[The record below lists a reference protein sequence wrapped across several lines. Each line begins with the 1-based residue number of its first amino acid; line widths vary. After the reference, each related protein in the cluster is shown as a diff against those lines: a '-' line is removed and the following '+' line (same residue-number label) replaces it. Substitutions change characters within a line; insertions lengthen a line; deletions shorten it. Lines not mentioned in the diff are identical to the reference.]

1 MFKKIA
7 NIFKIKKGNMSDN
20 REEISVEILTNRFAN
35 HDFQWIKG
43 ENLMNVVSF
52 DSVTQ
57 QDDQFYIH
65 FKGGSRINYSILE
78 EYMTWFPGQ
87 RIEPKPA
94 PTPVSPPPS
103 QASVSSIKFGD
114 SGTIVTEASQ
124 SPIYN
129 LLARQ
134 KKKPVEIELK
144 IKVPLPS
151 KDLFNV
157 LTSSFD
163 DAENEIVQFII
174 DSIDIDDIRNT
185 LSKSIRENYYGTGNQ
200 KPAVQKEMVK
210 NKKNIEENEE

>member
-1 MFKKIA
+1 MFERIA
-7 NIFKIKKGNMSDN
+7 NIFKIKKRNMSDN
-20 REEISVEILTNRFAN
+20 REEISVDILTNRFAN

-52 DSVTQ
+52 DAVVQ
-57 QDDQFYIH
+57 QEDQFYIH
-65 FKGGSRINYSILE
+65 FKDGSRINYGILE
-78 EYMTWFPGQ
+78 EYMTWYPSQ
-87 RIEPKPA
+87 RVESRPA
-94 PTPVSPPPS
+94 PTPAPQS

-114 SGTIVTEASQ
+114 AGSAVNDASQ

-134 KKKPVEIELK
+134 KKKPVEIEFK

-185 LSKSIRENYYGTGNQ
+185 LSKSIRENYYGSGNQ
-200 KPAVQKEMVK
+200 KPAVQKETAK
-210 NKKNIEENEE
+210 NKKVREENEE

>member
-1 MFKKIA
+1 
-7 NIFKIKKGNMSDN
+7 MSDN

-52 DSVTQ
+52 DIVTQ
-57 QDDQFYIH
+57 QDDEFYIH
-65 FKGGSRINYSILE
+65 FKDGSRINYNILE
-78 EYMTWFPGQ
+78 EYMTWYPSQ
-87 RIEPKPA
+87 RIEPRPA
-94 PTPVSPPPS
+94 PTPVPQS

-114 SGTIVTEASQ
+114 AGSSVNEASQ

-134 KKKPVEIELK
+134 KKKPVEIEFK

-200 KPAVQKEMVK
+200 KPAVQKETVK
-210 NKKNIEENEE
+210 NKKIREENEE

>member
-1 MFKKIA
+1 MFERIA
-7 NIFKIKKGNMSDN
+7 NIFKIKKRNMSDN

-52 DSVTQ
+52 DAVVQ
-57 QDDQFYIH
+57 QEDQFYIH
-65 FKGGSRINYSILE
+65 FKGGSRINYGILE
-78 EYMTWFPGQ
+78 EYMTWYPSQ
-87 RIEPKPA
+87 RVESRPA
-94 PTPVSPPPS
+94 PTPAPQS

-114 SGTIVTEASQ
+114 AGSAVNDASQ

-134 KKKPVEIELK
+134 KKKPVEIEFK

-185 LSKSIRENYYGTGNQ
+185 LSKSIRENYYGSGNQ
-200 KPAVQKEMVK
+200 KPAAQKETAK
-210 NKKNIEENEE
+210 NKKIREENEE

>member
-1 MFKKIA
+1 MFERIA
-7 NIFKIKKGNMSDN
+7 NIFKIKKRNMSDN

-52 DSVTQ
+52 DIVTQ
-57 QDDQFYIH
+57 QDDEFYIH

-78 EYMTWFPGQ
+78 EYMTWYPTQ
-87 RIEPKPA
+87 RVEPRPA
-94 PTPVSPPPS
+94 PTPVPQS

-114 SGTIVTEASQ
+114 AGSSVNDASQ

-134 KKKPVEIELK
+134 KKKPVEIEFK

-185 LSKSIRENYYGTGNQ
+185 LSKSIRENYYGSGNQ
-200 KPAVQKEMVK
+200 KPAAQKETVK
-210 NKKNIEENEE
+210 NKKIREENEE

>member
-1 MFKKIA
+1 MFEKIK
-7 NIFKIKKGNMSDN
+7 NIFKIKKGYMSENNED
-20 REEISVEILTNRFAN
+20 ISVDILNRRFAN

-43 ENLMNVVSF
+43 ENLMNIVHYDKTV
-52 DSVTQ
+52 Q
-57 QDDQFYIH
+57 QDDQFFIY
-65 FKGGSRINYSILE
+65 FNNGTRINYGILE
-78 EYMTWFPGQ
+78 EYMTWFPSQ
-87 RIEPKPA
+87 RKEVKPQPQVTQPA
-94 PTPVSPPPS
+94 PAS

-114 SGTIVTEASQ
+114 SSNVISEASQ

-163 DAENEIVQFII
+163 DAETEIIQFII

-185 LSKSIRENYYGTGNQ
+185 LSKSIRENYYGTSSPKSSTPKEPTKKQ
-200 KPAVQKEMVK
+200 KQ
-210 NKKNIEENEE
+210 ENEE

>member
-1 MFKKIA
+1 MFEKIK
-7 NIFKIKKGNMSDN
+7 NIFKIKKGYMSENKED
-20 REEISVEILTNRFAN
+20 ISVDILNRRFAN

-43 ENLMNVVSF
+43 ENMMNIVHYNKIV
-52 DSVTQ
+52 Q
-57 QDDQFYIH
+57 QDDQFFIC
-65 FKGGSRINYSILE
+65 FSDGTRINYEILE
-78 EYMTWFPGQ
+78 EYMTWFPSP
-87 RIEPKPA
+87 IKEVKPQQQVTQ
-94 PTPVSPPPS
+94 PTTQS

-114 SGTIVTEASQ
+114 SPNVISEASQ

-163 DAENEIVQFII
+163 DAETEIIQFII

-185 LSKSIRENYYGTGNQ
+185 LSKSIRENYYGTSSAKTTAPKESTKKQ
-200 KPAVQKEMVK
+200 KQ
-210 NKKNIEENEE
+210 ENEE

>member
-1 MFKKIA
+1 MFERIA
-7 NIFKIKKGNMSDN
+7 NIFKIKKRNMSDN
-20 REEISVEILTNRFAN
+20 GEEISVEILTNRYTN

-52 DSVTQ
+52 DVVTQ

-65 FKGGSRINYSILE
+65 FKGGSRINYNILE
-78 EYMTWFPGQ
+78 EYMTWYPAQ
-87 RIEPKPA
+87 RVEPRPA
-94 PTPVSPPPS
+94 PTPAPQSH
-103 QASVSSIKFGD
+103 ASVSSIKFGD
-114 SGTIVTEASQ
+114 TGTAINEASQ

-134 KKKPVEIELK
+134 KKKPVEIEFK

-185 LSKSIRENYYGTGNQ
+185 LSKSIRENYYGSGNQ
-200 KPAVQKEMVK
+200 KPAVQKEIVK
-210 NKKNIEENEE
+210 NKKIREENEE

>member
-1 MFKKIA
+1 MFEKIK
-7 NIFKIKKGNMSDN
+7 NIFKIKKGYMSENKED
-20 REEISVEILTNRFAN
+20 ISVDILNGRFAN

-43 ENLMNVVSF
+43 ENLMNIVHYNNTV
-52 DSVTQ
+52 Q
-57 QDDQFYIH
+57 QDDQFFIC
-65 FKGGSRINYSILE
+65 FSDGTRINYEILE
-78 EYMTWFPGQ
+78 EYMTWFPSQ
-87 RIEPKPA
+87 RREVKPQPQVTQPA
-94 PTPVSPPPS
+94 PAS

-114 SGTIVTEASQ
+114 SPNVISEASQ

-163 DAENEIVQFII
+163 DAETEIIQFII

-185 LSKSIRENYYGTGNQ
+185 LSKSIRENYYGTSSPKSSTPKEPTKKQ
-200 KPAVQKEMVK
+200 KQ
-210 NKKNIEENEE
+210 ENEE

>member
-1 MFKKIA
+1 MFERIA
-7 NIFKIKKGNMSDN
+7 NIFKIKKRNMSDN

-52 DSVTQ
+52 DIVTQ
-57 QDDQFYIH
+57 QDDEFYIH
-65 FKGGSRINYSILE
+65 FKGGSRINYSILD
-78 EYMTWFPGQ
+78 EYMTWYPTQ
-87 RIEPKPA
+87 RVEPRPA
-94 PTPVSPPPS
+94 TTPTHQS

-114 SGTIVTEASQ
+114 AGSMVNEASQ

-185 LSKSIRENYYGTGNQ
+185 LSKSIRENYYGSGNQ
-200 KPAVQKEMVK
+200 KPATQKETAK
-210 NKKNIEENEE
+210 NKKISEENEE

>member
-1 MFKKIA
+1 
-7 NIFKIKKGNMSDN
+7 MSDN
-20 REEISVEILTNRFAN
+20 GEEISVEILTNRYTN

-52 DSVTQ
+52 DTVTQ

-65 FKGGSRINYSILE
+65 FKGGSRINYNILE
-78 EYMTWFPGQ
+78 EYMTWYPAQ
-87 RIEPKPA
+87 RVEPRPA
-94 PTPVSPPPS
+94 PTPAPQS

-114 SGTIVTEASQ
+114 TGATVNEASQ

-134 KKKPVEIELK
+134 KKKPVEIEFK

-163 DAENEIVQFII
+163 DYRLEDAMDMKAHRRSCHIVCRSLSRRPPLPVFLE
-174 DSIDIDDIRNT
+174 RNY
-185 LSKSIRENYYGTGNQ
+185 LIGNYFLL
-200 KPAVQKEMVK
+200 
-210 NKKNIEENEE
+210 

>member
-1 MFKKIA
+1 MFERIA
-7 NIFKIKKGNMSDN
+7 NIFKIKKRNMSDN

-52 DSVTQ
+52 DIVTQ
-57 QDDQFYIH
+57 QDDEFYIH

-78 EYMTWFPGQ
+78 EYMTWYPTQ
-87 RIEPKPA
+87 RVEPRPA
-94 PTPVSPPPS
+94 PTPAPQS

-114 SGTIVTEASQ
+114 AGSVVNDASQ

-134 KKKPVEIELK
+134 KKKPVEIEFK

-185 LSKSIRENYYGTGNQ
+185 LSKSIRENYYGLGNQ
-200 KPAVQKEMVK
+200 KPAVQKETVK
-210 NKKNIEENEE
+210 NKKIREENEE

>member
-1 MFKKIA
+1 MFERIA
-7 NIFKIKKGNMSDN
+7 NIFKIKKRNMSDN

-52 DSVTQ
+52 DIVTQ
-57 QDDQFYIH
+57 QDDEFYIH

-78 EYMTWFPGQ
+78 EYMTWYPSQ
-87 RIEPKPA
+87 RVEPRPA
-94 PTPVSPPPS
+94 PTPAPQS

-114 SGTIVTEASQ
+114 AGSAVNEASQ

-134 KKKPVEIELK
+134 KKKPVEIEFK

-185 LSKSIRENYYGTGNQ
+185 LSKSIRENYYGSGNQ
-200 KPAVQKEMVK
+200 KPAAQKETAK
-210 NKKNIEENEE
+210 NKKIREENEE

>member
-1 MFKKIA
+1 MFERIA
-7 NIFKIKKGNMSDN
+7 NIFKIKKRNMSDN

-52 DSVTQ
+52 DAVVQ
-57 QDDQFYIH
+57 QEDQFYIH

-78 EYMTWFPGQ
+78 EYMTWYPSQ
-87 RIEPKPA
+87 RVEPRPA
-94 PTPVSPPPS
+94 PTPAPQS

-114 SGTIVTEASQ
+114 AGSAVNEASQ
-124 SPIYN
+124 SPRYN

-134 KKKPVEIELK
+134 KKKPVEIEFK

-185 LSKSIRENYYGTGNQ
+185 LSKSIRENYYGSGNQ
-200 KPAVQKEMVK
+200 KPAAQKETAK
-210 NKKNIEENEE
+210 NKKIREENEE

>member
-1 MFKKIA
+1 
-7 NIFKIKKGNMSDN
+7 
-20 REEISVEILTNRFAN
+20 
-35 HDFQWIKG
+35 
-43 ENLMNVVSF
+43 MNVVSF
-52 DSVTQ
+52 DIVTQ
-57 QDDQFYIH
+57 QDDEFYIH

-78 EYMTWFPGQ
+78 EYMTWYPTQ
-87 RIEPKPA
+87 RVEPRPA
-94 PTPVSPPPS
+94 PTPAPQS

-114 SGTIVTEASQ
+114 AGSAVNEASQ

-134 KKKPVEIELK
+134 KKKPVEIEFK

-185 LSKSIRENYYGTGNQ
+185 LSKSIRENYYGSGNQ
-200 KPAVQKEMVK
+200 KPATQKETAK
-210 NKKNIEENEE
+210 NKKISEENEE

>member
-1 MFKKIA
+1 MFERIA
-7 NIFKIKKGNMSDN
+7 NIFKIKKRNMSDN
-20 REEISVEILTNRFAN
+20 REEISVEILANRFAN

-52 DSVTQ
+52 DIVTQ
-57 QDDQFYIH
+57 QDDEFYIH

-78 EYMTWFPGQ
+78 EYMTWYPTQ
-87 RIEPKPA
+87 RVEPRPA
-94 PTPVSPPPS
+94 PTPAPQS

-114 SGTIVTEASQ
+114 AGSAVNEASQ

-134 KKKPVEIELK
+134 KKKPVEIEFK

-185 LSKSIRENYYGTGNQ
+185 LSKSIRENYYGSGNQ
-200 KPAVQKEMVK
+200 KPAAQKETVK
-210 NKKNIEENEE
+210 NKKIREENEE

>member
-1 MFKKIA
+1 
-7 NIFKIKKGNMSDN
+7 MSDN

-52 DSVTQ
+52 DIVTQ
-57 QDDQFYIH
+57 QDDEFYIH
-65 FKGGSRINYSILE
+65 FKGGSRINYNILE
-78 EYMTWFPGQ
+78 EYMTWYPSQ
-87 RIEPKPA
+87 RIEPRPA
-94 PTPVSPPPS
+94 PTPVPQS

-114 SGTIVTEASQ
+114 GGSAVNEASQ

-134 KKKPVEIELK
+134 KKKPVEIEFK

-185 LSKSIRENYYGTGNQ
+185 LSKSIRENYYGLGNQ
-200 KPAVQKEMVK
+200 KPAVQKETVK
-210 NKKNIEENEE
+210 NKKIREENEE

>member
-1 MFKKIA
+1 MFERIA
-7 NIFKIKKGNMSDN
+7 NIFKIKKRNMSDN

-52 DSVTQ
+52 DIVTQ
-57 QDDQFYIH
+57 QDDEFYIH
-65 FKGGSRINYSILE
+65 FKDGSRINYNILE
-78 EYMTWFPGQ
+78 EYMTWYPSQ
-87 RIEPKPA
+87 RIEPRPA
-94 PTPVSPPPS
+94 PTPVPQS

-114 SGTIVTEASQ
+114 AGSSVNEASQ

-134 KKKPVEIELK
+134 KKKPVEIEFK

-185 LSKSIRENYYGTGNQ
+185 LSKSIRENYYGLGNQ
-200 KPAVQKEMVK
+200 KPAVQKETVK
-210 NKKNIEENEE
+210 NKKIREENEE

>member
-1 MFKKIA
+1 MFERIA
-7 NIFKIKKGNMSDN
+7 NIFKIKKRNMSDN

-52 DSVTQ
+52 DIVTQ
-57 QDDQFYIH
+57 QDDEFYIH

-78 EYMTWFPGQ
+78 EYMTWYPTQ
-87 RIEPKPA
+87 RVEPRPA
-94 PTPVSPPPS
+94 PTPAPQS

-114 SGTIVTEASQ
+114 AGSAVNEASQ

-134 KKKPVEIELK
+134 KKKPVEIEFK

-185 LSKSIRENYYGTGNQ
+185 LSKSIRENYYGSGNQ
-200 KPAVQKEMVK
+200 KPAAQKETVK
-210 NKKNIEENEE
+210 NKKIREENEE

>member
-7 NIFKIKKGNMSDN
+7 NIFKIKKRNMSDN
-20 REEISVEILTNRFAN
+20 NEEISVEILTNRFAN

-43 ENLMNVVSF
+43 ENLMDVVVF

-57 QDDQFYIH
+57 QEDQFYIH
-65 FKGGSRINYSILE
+65 LKGGTRINYSILE
-78 EYMTWFPGQ
+78 EYMTWFPSQ
-87 RIEPKPA
+87 RIEPRPA
-94 PTPVSPPPS
+94 PAPVAQS

-114 SGTIVTEASQ
+114 SGTATISQASQ

-185 LSKSIRENYYGTGNQ
+185 LSKSIRENYYGVGTQ
-200 KPAVQKEMVK
+200 KSNSQKETVK

>member
-1 MFKKIA
+1 
-7 NIFKIKKGNMSDN
+7 MSDN
-20 REEISVEILTNRFAN
+20 GEEISVEILTNRYTN

-52 DSVTQ
+52 DTVTQ

-65 FKGGSRINYSILE
+65 FKGGSRINYNILE
-78 EYMTWFPGQ
+78 EYMTWYPSQ
-87 RIEPKPA
+87 RIEPRPA
-94 PTPVSPPPS
+94 PTPVPQS

-114 SGTIVTEASQ
+114 AGSSVNEASQ

-134 KKKPVEIELK
+134 KKKPVEIEFK

-200 KPAVQKEMVK
+200 KPAVQKETVK
-210 NKKNIEENEE
+210 NKKIREENEE

>member
-1 MFKKIA
+1 
-7 NIFKIKKGNMSDN
+7 MSDN

-52 DSVTQ
+52 DIVTQ
-57 QDDQFYIH
+57 QDDEFYIH
-65 FKGGSRINYSILE
+65 FKGGSRINYNILE
-78 EYMTWFPGQ
+78 EYMTWYPSQ
-87 RIEPKPA
+87 RIEPRPA
-94 PTPVSPPPS
+94 PTPVPQS

-114 SGTIVTEASQ
+114 AGSSVNEASQ

-134 KKKPVEIELK
+134 KMKPVEIEFK

-200 KPAVQKEMVK
+200 KPAVQKETVK
-210 NKKNIEENEE
+210 NKKIREENEE

>member
-1 MFKKIA
+1 MFERIA
-7 NIFKIKKGNMSDN
+7 NIFKIKKRNMSDN

-52 DSVTQ
+52 DIVTQ
-57 QDDQFYIH
+57 QDDEFYIH
-65 FKGGSRINYSILE
+65 FKDGSRINYNILE
-78 EYMTWFPGQ
+78 EYMTWYPSQ
-87 RIEPKPA
+87 RIEPRPA
-94 PTPVSPPPS
+94 PTPVPQS

-114 SGTIVTEASQ
+114 AGSSVNEASQ

-134 KKKPVEIELK
+134 KKKPVEIEFK

-200 KPAVQKEMVK
+200 KPAVQKETVK
-210 NKKNIEENEE
+210 NKKIREENEE

>member
-1 MFKKIA
+1 
-7 NIFKIKKGNMSDN
+7 MSDN

-52 DSVTQ
+52 DIVTQ
-57 QDDQFYIH
+57 QDDEFYIH

-78 EYMTWFPGQ
+78 EYMTWYPTQ
-87 RIEPKPA
+87 RVEPRPA
-94 PTPVSPPPS
+94 PTPAPQS

-114 SGTIVTEASQ
+114 AGSMVNEASQ

-134 KKKPVEIELK
+134 KKKPVEIEFK

-185 LSKSIRENYYGTGNQ
+185 LSKSIRENYYGSGNQ
-200 KPAVQKEMVK
+200 KPAAQKETVK
-210 NKKNIEENEE
+210 NKKIREENEE

>member
-1 MFKKIA
+1 MFEKII
-7 NIFKIKKGNMSDN
+7 NIFKIKKGNMSEN
-20 REEISVEILTNRFAN
+20 REDISVEILTNRFNN

-43 ENLMNVVSF
+43 ENIMNIVSF
-52 DSVTQ
+52 DRVDE
-57 QDDQFYIH
+57 QDDQFFIA

-78 EYMTWFPGQ
+78 EYMTWFPSQ
-87 RIEPKPA
+87 RVEPKPQA
-94 PTPVSPPPS
+94 PVNPVAS
-103 QASVSSIKFGD
+103 QASVSSIKFGG
-114 SGTIVTEASQ
+114 SPANHTEASQ

-144 IKVPLPS
+144 IQVPLPS

-163 DAENEIVQFII
+163 DAENEIIQFII

-185 LSKSIRENYYGTGNQ
+185 LSRSIRENYYGNASLKTEAP
-200 KPAVQKEMVK
+200 KK
-210 NKKNIEENEE
+210 NSKKQNIEENEE

>member
-1 MFKKIA
+1 MFERIA
-7 NIFKIKKGNMSDN
+7 NIFKIKKRGMSDN
-20 REEISVEILTNRFAN
+20 REEISVDILTNRFAN

-52 DSVTQ
+52 DAVTH

-78 EYMTWFPGQ
+78 EYMTWYPTQ
-87 RIEPKPA
+87 RVEPRPA
-94 PTPVSPPPS
+94 PASTPAPQS

-114 SGTIVTEASQ
+114 TGAIVTEASQ

-185 LSKSIRENYYGTGNQ
+185 LSKSIRENYYGSGNT
-200 KPAVQKEMVK
+200 KAAAQKETVK
-210 NKKNIEENEE
+210 NKKISEENEE

>member
-1 MFKKIA
+1 MFERIA
-7 NIFKIKKGNMSDN
+7 NIFKIKKRNMSDN
-20 REEISVEILTNRFAN
+20 REEISVEILTNRFSN

-52 DSVTQ
+52 DIVTQ
-57 QDDQFYIH
+57 QDDEFYIH
-65 FKGGSRINYSILE
+65 FKGGSRINYNILE
-78 EYMTWFPGQ
+78 EYMTWYPSQ
-87 RIEPKPA
+87 RIEPRPA
-94 PTPVSPPPS
+94 PTPVPQS

-114 SGTIVTEASQ
+114 AGSSVNEASQ

-134 KKKPVEIELK
+134 KKKPVEIEFK

-200 KPAVQKEMVK
+200 KPAVQKETVK
-210 NKKNIEENEE
+210 NKKIREENEE

>member
-1 MFKKIA
+1 MFERIA
-7 NIFKIKKGNMSDN
+7 NIFKIKKRNMSDN
-20 REEISVEILTNRFAN
+20 REEISVEILTNRYTN

-52 DSVTQ
+52 DAVTQ

-65 FKGGSRINYSILE
+65 FKGGSRINYNILE
-78 EYMTWFPGQ
+78 EYMTWYPSQ
-87 RIEPKPA
+87 RIEPRPA
-94 PTPVSPPPS
+94 PTPAPQS

-114 SGTIVTEASQ
+114 AGATVTEASQ

-185 LSKSIRENYYGTGNQ
+185 LSKSIRENYYGSGSQ
-200 KPAVQKEMVK
+200 KPAAQKETAK
-210 NKKNIEENEE
+210 NKKISEENEE

>member
-1 MFKKIA
+1 MFERIA
-7 NIFKIKKGNMSDN
+7 NIFKIKKRNMSDN

-52 DSVTQ
+52 DTVTQ

-65 FKGGSRINYSILE
+65 FKGGSRINYNILE
-78 EYMTWFPGQ
+78 EYMTWYPTQ
-87 RIEPKPA
+87 RVEPRPA
-94 PTPVSPPPS
+94 PTPAPQS

-114 SGTIVTEASQ
+114 TGATVNEASQ

-134 KKKPVEIELK
+134 KKKPVEIEFK

-185 LSKSIRENYYGTGNQ
+185 LSKSIRENYYGLGNQ
-200 KPAVQKEMVK
+200 KPAVQKETVK
-210 NKKNIEENEE
+210 NKKIREENEE

>member
-1 MFKKIA
+1 MFERIA
-7 NIFKIKKGNMSDN
+7 NIFKIKKRNMSDN
-20 REEISVEILTNRFAN
+20 REEISVEILANRFAN

-52 DSVTQ
+52 DIVTQ
-57 QDDQFYIH
+57 QDDEFYIH
-65 FKGGSRINYSILE
+65 FKGGSRINYNILE
-78 EYMTWFPGQ
+78 EYMTWYPTQ
-87 RIEPKPA
+87 RVEPRPA
-94 PTPVSPPPS
+94 PTPAPQS

-114 SGTIVTEASQ
+114 AGSSVNEASQ

-134 KKKPVEIELK
+134 KKKPVEIEFK

-185 LSKSIRENYYGTGNQ
+185 LSKSIRENYYGLGNQ
-200 KPAVQKEMVK
+200 KPAVQKETVK
-210 NKKNIEENEE
+210 NKKIREENEE

>member
-1 MFKKIA
+1 MFERIA
-7 NIFKIKKGNMSDN
+7 NIFKIKKRNMSDN
-20 REEISVEILTNRFAN
+20 REEVSIEMLVNRFSN

-57 QDDQFYIH
+57 QEDEFYIH
-65 FKGGSRINYSILE
+65 FKGGSRINYNILE
-78 EYMTWFPGQ
+78 EYMTWYPTQ
-87 RIEPKPA
+87 RVEPRSTPA
-94 PTPVSPPPS
+94 PQQ

-114 SGTIVTEASQ
+114 NGTAVNEVSQ

-134 KKKPVEIELK
+134 KKKPVEIEFK

-185 LSKSIRENYYGTGNQ
+185 LSKSIRENYYGLENN
-200 KPAVQKEMVK
+200 KPVIQKETVK
-210 NKKNIEENEE
+210 NKKIREENE

>member
-1 MFKKIA
+1 
-7 NIFKIKKGNMSDN
+7 MSDN
-20 REEISVEILTNRFAN
+20 GEEISVEILTNRYTN

-52 DSVTQ
+52 DTVTQ

-65 FKGGSRINYSILE
+65 FKGGSRINYNILE
-78 EYMTWFPGQ
+78 EYMTWYPTQ
-87 RIEPKPA
+87 RVEPRPA
-94 PTPVSPPPS
+94 PTPAPQS

-114 SGTIVTEASQ
+114 TGATVNEASQ

-134 KKKPVEIELK
+134 KKKPVEIEFK

-200 KPAVQKEMVK
+200 KPAVQKETVK
-210 NKKNIEENEE
+210 NKKIREENEE

>member
-1 MFKKIA
+1 MFERIA
-7 NIFKIKKGNMSDN
+7 NIFKIKKRNMSDN

-52 DSVTQ
+52 DIVTQ
-57 QDDQFYIH
+57 QDDEFYIH
-65 FKGGSRINYSILE
+65 FKGGSRINYNILD
-78 EYMTWFPGQ
+78 EYMTWYPTQ
-87 RIEPKPA
+87 RVEPRPA
-94 PTPVSPPPS
+94 PTPAPQS

-114 SGTIVTEASQ
+114 AGSMVNEASQ

-185 LSKSIRENYYGTGNQ
+185 LSKSIRENYYGSVNQ
-200 KPAVQKEMVK
+200 KPAAQKETAK
-210 NKKNIEENEE
+210 NKKISEENEE

>member
-1 MFKKIA
+1 MFERIA
-7 NIFKIKKGNMSDN
+7 NIFKIKKRNMSDN

-52 DSVTQ
+52 DIVTQ
-57 QDDQFYIH
+57 QDDEFYIH
-65 FKGGSRINYSILE
+65 FKDGSRINYNILE
-78 EYMTWFPGQ
+78 EYMTWYPSQ
-87 RIEPKPA
+87 RIEPRPA
-94 PTPVSPPPS
+94 PTPVPQS

-114 SGTIVTEASQ
+114 AGSSVNEASQ

-134 KKKPVEIELK
+134 KKKPVEIEFK

-185 LSKSIRENYYGTGNQ
+185 LSKSIRENYYGSVNT
-200 KPAVQKEMVK
+200 KPAAQKETVK
-210 NKKNIEENEE
+210 NKKIREENEE

>member
-1 MFKKIA
+1 MFGKIK
-7 NIFKIKKGNMSDN
+7 NIFKIKKGYMSENKED
-20 REEISVEILTNRFAN
+20 ISVDILNRRFAN

-43 ENLMNVVSF
+43 ENMMNIVHYNKIV
-52 DSVTQ
+52 Q
-57 QDDQFYIH
+57 QDDQFFIC
-65 FKGGSRINYSILE
+65 FSDGTRINYEILE
-78 EYMTWFPGQ
+78 EYMTWFPSP
-87 RIEPKPA
+87 IKEVKPQQQVTQ
-94 PTPVSPPPS
+94 PTTQS

-114 SGTIVTEASQ
+114 SPNVISEASQ

-134 KKKPVEIELK
+134 KKKPIEIELK

-163 DAENEIVQFII
+163 DAETEIIQFII

-185 LSKSIRENYYGTGNQ
+185 LSKSIRENYYGTSSAKGSAPKEPTKKQ
-200 KPAVQKEMVK
+200 KQG
-210 NKKNIEENEE
+210 NEE